1 MKRRFLL
8 PIVALLLMSSCMRP
22 NKEPGL
28 SVEGK
33 AMDTLSQKNYEY
45 ISTLRLTVSESK
57 RLIAKGIAVN
67 KEVRER
73 LENGMVIITLGTT
86 NTYIAE
92 ISGVLLTMSLG
103 TIATHP
109 WIGDLEEC

>member
-33 AMDTLSQKNYEY
+33 AMDTLSQK
-45 ISTLRLTVSESK
+45 
-57 RLIAKGIAVN
+57 
-67 KEVRER
+67 
-73 LENGMVIITLGTT
+73 
-86 NTYIAE
+86 
-92 ISGVLLTMSLG
+92 TMSTSPHCVLQ
-103 TIATHP
+103 
-109 WIGDLEEC
+109 

>member
-45 ISTLRLTVSESK
+45 ISTLRLTLRK
-57 RLIAKGIAVN
+57 N
-67 KEVRER
+67 
-73 LENGMVIITLGTT
+73 
-86 NTYIAE
+86 
-92 ISGVLLTMSLG
+92 
-103 TIATHP
+103 
-109 WIGDLEEC
+109 

>member
-33 AMDTLSQKNYEY
+33 AMDTLSQ
-45 ISTLRLTVSESK
+45 
-57 RLIAKGIAVN
+57 
-67 KEVRER
+67 
-73 LENGMVIITLGTT
+73 
-86 NTYIAE
+86 
-92 ISGVLLTMSLG
+92 TMSTSPHCVLQ
-103 TIATHP
+103 
-109 WIGDLEEC
+109 